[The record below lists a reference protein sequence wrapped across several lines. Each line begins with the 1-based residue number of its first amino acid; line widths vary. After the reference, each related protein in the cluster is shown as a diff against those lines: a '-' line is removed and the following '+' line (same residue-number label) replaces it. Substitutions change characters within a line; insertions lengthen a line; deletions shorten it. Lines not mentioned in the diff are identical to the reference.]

1 MTDPLDVLREPTRR
15 PVDPD
20 PTFARDLR
28 ARLERALLDP
38 ISPHPAT
45 EDPTM
50 TTTPT
55 AAPAAALPLHALT
68 PYIAVT
74 DARAA
79 VDFYV
84 EAFGARRR
92 DDPIVMPDGRIG
104 HVEIALG
111 DSVLMLADEFPELN
125 LLSPI
130 TRGGPSQSLHLEVA
144 DPDEVVDRA
153 VRLGATLDRP
163 VADAPYGR
171 VGVVV
176 DPAGHRWM
184 VSRSPASA
192 RPGEVVYASLW
203 TPDIGL
209 AERFYGEV
217 LGWVPAP
224 GSGPQGRQ
232 VGRYLGM
239 WGGQQRATVLLCSA
253 VADVDAAVDV
263 VRAAGGSAEEPS
275 DEEYGRVANCV
286 DDQGIPFALMSGVAG
301 GGPVSEL
308 AHLLLRVPDA
318 VRARAFYA
326 TVLGWGFTPGG
337 VADGWRARIGS
348 AEPRPR
354 ITVEGGQP
362 TAVVVPTFV
371 VADLVGAVAAVRA
384 AGGGS
389 SGIEQRHYGRAADC
403 RDDQGAP
410 FQLLQS

>member
-1 MTDPLDVLREPTRR
+1 MTDPLDVLREPTR

-38 ISPHPAT
+38 ISSAT

-50 TTTPT
+50 PTTPT
-55 AAPAAALPLHALT
+55 AAPTAALPLHALT
-68 PYIAVT
+68 PYLAVT

-104 HVEIALG
+104 HVEVALG
-111 DSVLMLADEFPELN
+111 ESVLMLADEFPEAN
-125 LLSPI
+125 LLAPA

-144 DPDEVVDRA
+144 DPDEVVERA
-153 VRLGATLDRP
+153 VRLGATLERP
-163 VADAPYGR
+163 VADHPYGR
-171 VGVVV
+171 NGVVV

-184 VSRSPASA
+184 VSRSAPAPA

-203 TPDIGL
+203 TPDVGR

-217 LGWVPAP
+217 LGWVAEP

-232 VGRYLGM
+232 VGRHLGM
-239 WGGQQRATVLLCSA
+239 WGGQRHATVLLCYT
-253 VADVDAAVDV
+253 VADVDAAAEV

-301 GGPVSEL
+301 SPVSEL
-308 AHLLLRVPDA
+308 AHVTLRVPDA

-326 TVLGWGFTPGG
+326 TVLGWGFTPADM
-337 VADGWRARIGS
+337 ADGWRARIGS
-348 AEPRPR
+348 TEPRPR
-354 ITVEGGQP
+354 VTVEGGQP

-371 VADLVGAVAAVRA
+371 VADLAGALAAVHA
-384 AGGGS
+384 AGGRS
-389 SGIEQRHYGRAADC
+389 SGTEQRHYGPAANC
-403 RDDQGAP
+403 VDDQGAP
-410 FQLLQS
+410 FQLLQG

>member
-1 MTDPLDVLREPTRR
+1 MTDPLDVLREPPH

-28 ARLERALLDP
+28 ARLERALLVP
-38 ISPHPAT
+38 IPAPPAT
-45 EDPTM
+45 EEPTM
-50 TTTPT
+50 TTTT
-55 AAPAAALPLHALT
+55 TTAPAAALPLHALT
-68 PYIAVT
+68 PYIAVP

-125 LLSPI
+125 LLSP
-130 TRGGPSQSLHLEVA
+130 TARGGPSQSLRLEVA

-153 VRLGATLDRP
+153 VRLGATLERP

-171 VGVVV
+171 NGVVV

-184 VSRSPASA
+184 VSRAAPAPA

-203 TPDIGL
+203 TPDVGR

-217 LGWVPAP
+217 LGWVAAP

-232 VGRYLGM
+232 VGRHLGM
-239 WGGQQRATVLLCSA
+239 WGGQERGTVLLCYT
-253 VADVDAAVDV
+253 VGDVDAAVEV
-263 VRAAGGSAEEPS
+263 VRAAGGSAEDPS

-301 GGPVSEL
+301 GPVAEL
-308 AHLLLRVPDA
+308 AHVTLQVPDA

-326 TVLGWGFTPGG
+326 TVLGWGFAPGG

-354 ITVEGGQP
+354 ITVWGGQQ

-371 VADLVGAVAAVRA
+371 VADLDGALAAVRA

-389 SGIEQRHYGRAADC
+389 SGIERRHHATAADC
-403 RDDQGAP
+403 LDDQGAP
-410 FQLLQS
+410 FQLLQG